1 MSIFDELKAKKLAFA
16 YLLYGPEFYLKERA
30 KDQIIKLALE
40 GAERSLNYDH
50 ISGAEPN
57 AAKDAVTLARSIP
70 FAANR
75 RVVLLTEAE
84 RAWSYK
90 YGAQIEGKN
99 FLLDYLNAPTPA
111 TVLIMM
117 DDQAWSSKE
126 PPKELVAA
134 TTKVGRV
141 EKFDLPTGSEL
152 KKWIRALAYEN
163 GKEIDEDAINLMVQL
178 VGSDLLAMSQEIQ
191 KASLYAAKRT
201 VITADDVL
209 ATGIKHRVESI
220 FTLIDFVASKN
231 APKAIK
237 LLEEIFTYADAF
249 QVLALIA
256 RQMRILFRAKQLAQ
270 KGYTVERIVQSLRLP
285 KFLASRLQYQME
297 QFNLSQLEQAIIYC
311 SNTDRALKSTPIPP
325 NILLERLILDICLT
339 EQVKND

>member
-1 MSIFDELKAKKLAFA
+1 MASIFDELKAKKLFPA

-50 ISGAEPN
+50 LSGAEQN

-75 RVVLLTEAE
+75 RVVLLAE
-84 RAWSYK
+84 VEKAWNYTDR
-90 YGAQIEGKN
+90 AQIEGKN
-99 FLLDYLNAPTPA
+99 FLLDYLTAPTPT
-111 TVLIMM
+111 TVLIMT
-117 DDQAWSSKE
+117 DEQAWSTKE

-134 TTKVGRV
+134 TTKIGRV
-141 EKFDLPTGSEL
+141 QKFELPTGAEL
-152 KKWIRALAYEN
+152 KKWVKTLAYEN
-163 GKEIDEDAINLMVQL
+163 DKDIDEDAISLLAQL

-191 KASLYAAKRT
+191 KASLYAANRG

-209 ATGIKHRVESI
+209 ATGIKYKVESI

-237 LLEEIFTYADAF
+237 LLEEIFSYADEF
-249 QVLALIA
+249 QILALIA
-256 RQMRILFRAKQLAQ
+256 RQMRILVRAKKLAQ
-270 KGYTVERIVQSLRLP
+270 NGYTLERIVQSLRLP
-285 KFLASRLQYQME
+285 RFLAPRLKYQME
-297 QFNLSQLEQAIIYC
+297 QFNLNQLEQAIVYC
-311 SNTDRALKSTPIPP
+311 SNTDRALKSTPVPSSL
-325 NILLERLILDICLT
+325 LLERLILEICLM
-339 EQVKND
+339 EQK